1 MHVNELSFVQ
11 YKNNRSRDSR
21 KDQTGRKPPS
31 QSRSRTSS
39 SSYSRSSKRYDSR
52 DRKQSDRG
60 TKEMHT
66 VTCAKCKK
74 ETQVPFKP
82 SGIKPVYCR
91 DCFQEQKPKDGA
103 VRRLS
108 NRSSSRPN
116 SPSIN
121 RSRARYDARVRRQPD
136 KGTPDLYTTTCSNC
150 GRNTTVPFKPTGT
163 KPVYCRECY
172 KKLKPQ
178 DGSTPVSRFPKRSKS
193 RPNDRSSSRSPARY
207 DSRDRKQSDRESLE
221 LYTVICDKCK
231 KETTVPFKP
240 TGNRPVYCKS
250 CFQDPKLKA
259 KSPKETT
266 TVQDEIDE
274 VVERFGDRPGPYRA
288 SKRMHQATCREC
300 KKEISIPFKPT
311 ADKPIYC
318 QECFTKIAKKK

>member
-1 MHVNELSFVQ
+1 MQNRS
-11 YKNNRSRDSR
+11 NRSRDMG
-21 KDQTGRKPPS
+21 KDQSRRKTP
-31 QSRSRTSS
+31 SRSRNKTGS
-39 SSYSRSSKRYDSR
+39 SSYRRSSNRYDSR
-52 DRKQSDRG
+52 DRSQSDRG
-60 TKEMHT
+60 TKEFHT

-74 ETQVPFKP
+74 ETTVPFKP

-91 DCFQEQKPKDGA
+91 DCFHEQKPQDGA

-108 NRSSSRPN
+108 SRTSSRPDHRSSSR
-116 SPSIN
+116 
-121 RSRARYDARVRRQPD
+121 SRAIYDARVRSHTER
-136 KGTPDLYTTTCSNC
+136 GTPELYTTTCSNC
-150 GRNTTVPFKPTGT
+150 NRNTTVPFKPTGT

-193 RPNDRSSSRSPARY
+193 RPNYRSSSRSPARY
-207 DSRDRKQSDRESLE
+207 DSRDRKHSDRESLE
-221 LYTVICDKCK
+221 LHTVICDKCK

-240 TGNRPVYCKS
+240 TGTKPVYCKS

-266 TVQDEIDE
+266 TVQDEVDE

-288 SKRMHQATCREC
+288 SKRMHHTTCSEC
-300 KKEISIPFKPT
+300 KKEITIPFKPT
-311 ADKPIYC
+311 AHKPIYC
-318 QECFTKIAKKK
+318 QECFTKLAKKK